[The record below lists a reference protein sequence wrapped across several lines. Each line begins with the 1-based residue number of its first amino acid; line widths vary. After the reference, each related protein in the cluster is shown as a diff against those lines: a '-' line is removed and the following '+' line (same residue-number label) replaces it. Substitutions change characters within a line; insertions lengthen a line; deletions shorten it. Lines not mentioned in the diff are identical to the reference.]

1 MEKLKRFRSK
11 IDEIDNNILGLLN
24 ERAAITLNIGSLKSK
39 SKALSFSPDR
49 EAQVYKRLLKANK
62 KGLLKNDT
70 IKAIYREIMS
80 GSLFLQNPPEIAY
93 LGPEATFTHI
103 AALRKFGKSVKYI
116 KCDSIADV
124 FSEVECDKA
133 DYGVVPIENS
143 TEGAVNYTL
152 DMFIDSDLNIC
163 SEAYLPIKHALMSKS
178 GKLSSI
184 KRVYSHQQVLAQCR
198 KWLETNVPQAKL
210 IPVASTT
217 DAASRYAGRKGTAAI
232 ASELAAEEYNL
243 SIIARSIEDLR
254 HNITRFLI
262 IGKQEAQPSGND
274 KTSIVFSMKDK
285 AGALHDVLTPFKRSR
300 INLTKI
306 ESRPSKKRAWKYYF
320 FVDMQGHIKNKKIK
334 QALRQ
339 LEKNCTYLKML
350 GSYPVSTDE
359 RR

>member
-1 MEKLKRFRSK
+1 MEKLKKFRKK
-11 IDEIDNNILGLLN
+11 IDEIDSQILGLLN
-24 ERAAITLNIGSLKSK
+24 ERADVTLNIGSLKSK
-39 SKALSFSPDR
+39 KRSLSFSPDR
-49 EAQVYKRLLKANK
+49 EARIYKRLIKANS
-62 KGLLKNDT
+62 KGPLKDDT

-80 GSLFLQNPPEIAY
+80 GSLSLQNPPRIAY

-103 AALRKFGKSVKYI
+103 AALKKFGKSVEYI

-124 FSEVECDKA
+124 FSEVECDRA

-152 DMFIDSDLNIC
+152 DMFMDSDLNIC
-163 SEAYLPIKHALMSKS
+163 SEAYLPIRHALMSKS
-178 GKLSSI
+178 NKLSSI

-198 KWLETNVPQAKL
+198 KWLETNLPQAKL

-217 DAASRYAGRKGTAAI
+217 DAAWRYAGRKGACAI
-232 ASELAAEEYNL
+232 ASALAAEEYNL
-243 SIIARSIEDLR
+243 SIIGRSIEDLR

-274 KTSIVFSMKDK
+274 KTSIVFSMKDR
-285 AGALHDVLTPFKRSR
+285 AGALHDVLTPFKKNR

-306 ESRPSKKRAWKYYF
+306 ESRPSKKKAWKYYF
-320 FVDMQGHIKNKKIK
+320 FVDMQGHLKNKRIK

-339 LEKNCTYLKML
+339 LKNSCTYLKIL
-350 GSYPVSTDE
+350 GSYPAAQ
-359 RR
+359 